1 MINSVDITQ
10 LDSLKIGN
18 SNNRKKSL
26 SISDFQYLQYID
38 IRENVFTDITSL
50 SITNNP
56 LLQNI
61 WMFDS
66 MDSDSSNAYSFQS
79 VDNLEL
85 QSISWYLYLLKDL
98 PQLRYFN
105 TSKRS
110 FYEAKS
116 LYLTGIVL

>member
-85 QSISWYLYLLKDL
+85 QSIC
-98 PQLRYFN
+98 
-105 TSKRS
+105 
-110 FYEAKS
+110 
-116 LYLTGIVL
+116 

>member
-1 MINSVDITQ
+1 MINCVDVTQ

-26 SISDFQYLQYID
+26 SISDFQYLQYVD
-38 IRENVFTDITSL
+38 IRENVFSDITSL

-66 MDSDSSNAYSFQS
+66 MDSDSSDAYSFQS

-110 FYEAKS
+110 FYAAKS

>member
-1 MINSVDITQ
+1 MINCVDITQ

-18 SNNRKKSL
+18 SNNHKKSL

-66 MDSDSSNAYSFQS
+66 MDSDSSDAYSFQS

-110 FYEAKS
+110 FYAAKS

>member
-1 MINSVDITQ
+1 MINCVDITQ

-26 SISDFQYLQYID
+26 SISDLQYLQYID

-85 QSISWYLYLLKDL
+85 QSIS
-98 PQLRYFN
+98 
-105 TSKRS
+105 
-110 FYEAKS
+110 
-116 LYLTGIVL
+116 

>member
-1 MINSVDITQ
+1 MINCVDITQ

-18 SNNRKKSL
+18 SNNRKKCL

-85 QSISWYLYLLKDL
+85 QSIC
-98 PQLRYFN
+98 
-105 TSKRS
+105 
-110 FYEAKS
+110 
-116 LYLTGIVL
+116 

>member
-1 MINSVDITQ
+1 MINCVDITQ

-18 SNNRKKSL
+18 SNNHKKSL
-26 SISDFQYLQYID
+26 SISDFQYLQYVD

-66 MDSDSSNAYSFQS
+66 MDSDSWDAYSFQS

-110 FYEAKS
+110 FYAAKS

>member
-1 MINSVDITQ
+1 MINCVDITQ

-26 SISDFQYLQYID
+26 SMSDFQYLQYID
-38 IRENVFTDITSL
+38 IRENVFTDSTSL

-85 QSISWYLYLLKDL
+85 QSIS
-98 PQLRYFN
+98 
-105 TSKRS
+105 
-110 FYEAKS
+110 
-116 LYLTGIVL
+116 

>member
-1 MINSVDITQ
+1 MINCVDITQ

-61 WMFDS
+61 WMFDR

-79 VDNLEL
+79 VTNLEL
-85 QSISWYLYLLKDL
+85 QSIS
-98 PQLRYFN
+98 
-105 TSKRS
+105 
-110 FYEAKS
+110 
-116 LYLTGIVL
+116 